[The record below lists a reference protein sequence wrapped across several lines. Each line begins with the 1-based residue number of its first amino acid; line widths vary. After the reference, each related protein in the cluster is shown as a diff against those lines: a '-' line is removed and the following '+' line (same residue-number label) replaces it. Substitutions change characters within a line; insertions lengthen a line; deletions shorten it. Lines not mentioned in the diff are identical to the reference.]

1 MPVALTHEYWIEANG
16 TIRPDNERNH
26 AAMAAKHMIG
36 VLYGYRKYDP
46 MLDRLLWFVGA
57 NDWDDDVIGFREA
70 LLNSSDMLSRDPKY
84 AELADDY
91 EDCML
96 RAGVPQHLLD
106 GLFNR
111 DNDPRDWVVRHAGWI
126 CVKGSR
132 IAVPGH
138 TDKVARLLRSGLWSI
153 LEFEGRPGFDDSE
166 EFALYDL
173 PHELRY
179 AAEWSAVAE
188 GVASAWQ
195 RSGFWTGSVATW

>member
-1 MPVALTHEYWIEANG
+1 M
-16 TIRPDNERNH
+16 
-26 AAMAAKHMIG
+26 
-36 VLYGYRKYDP
+36 
-46 MLDRLLWFVGA
+46 
-57 NDWDDDVIGFREA
+57 
-70 LLNSSDMLSRDPKY
+70 
-84 AELADDY
+84 
-91 EDCML
+91 
-96 RAGVPQHLLD
+96 
-106 GLFNR
+106 
-111 DNDPRDWVVRHAGWI
+111 
-126 CVKGSR
+126 KGSR